1 MRSIKVKL
9 AGLIC
14 FCLSAFSFLP
24 QQAKA
29 QSYEIQQLLL
39 DVEKL
44 SQFKSILS
52 DMRQGYSILSQGYGA
67 VKNIA
72 QGNFSL
78 HEVFLDGLMAVNPNI
93 KKYQR
98 VADIISD
105 ESSILSEYKSA
116 YKRFKSGGSF
126 SVKELDYMGSAYS
139 NITSQA
145 LRNLNDLITV
155 ITASNLRM
163 SDDERL
169 HEIDRIYADTS
180 DKLSFLRHFNNQAS
194 LLQLQR
200 QKQRNETKTLQNLYG
215 HEN

>member
-1 MRSIKVKL
+1 VKGKRSKL
-9 AGLIC
+9 KGFLLGFLMTLSGMALIP
-14 FCLSAFSFLP
+14 AK
-24 QQAKA
+24 AKA

-52 DMRQGYSILSQGYGA
+52 DMEQGYSMLSQGYGT

-98 VADIISD
+98 VADIIST

-116 YKRFKSGGSF
+116 YNRAKGSGRF
-126 SVKELDYMGSAYS
+126 SVQELDYLGSVYS
-139 NITSQA
+139 NITGQA
-145 LRNLNDLITV
+145 LRNLDDLMTV
-155 ITASNLRM
+155 ITASNLRI

-169 HEIDRIYADTS
+169 REIDRIYADTS
-180 DKLSFLRHFNNQAS
+180 DKLSFLRHFNSQS
-194 LLQLQR
+194 DLLRLQR
-200 QKQRNETKTLQNLYG
+200 QKELNDTQTLKNLQ
-215 HEN
+215 